1 MNSHDG
7 KTKGAAPCQPHP
19 LASQPSAVAG
29 QQSPAPQALL

>member
-19 LASQPSAVAG
+19 LASQPGAVLPCSPGSAIG
-29 QQSPAPQALL
+29 